1 MLTGSNNVKIIGIG
15 GAGCNCIKYLATQ
28 NLKNIELIMANTDKK
43 SLNPKKE
50 NSKISVVF
58 LGKGLDCEE
67 GAKGDPELGYK
78 AGVKSYDELKMLLKG
93 AEMVFILAGMGG
105 GTGSGA
111 SVVVAELARKIGAI
125 TLALVTMPFYFEGSR
140 REDVA
145 KNYLEKLEQL
155 VDGMAIMP
163 NNSLL
168 QTQGCGK
175 DFNAVLQTA
184 NYYFEDIIQ
193 TLSHLFQQKRKFLCD
208 FIKRNDLCFIGTG
221 KDWGVDGLINGVK
234 GAINSLKMLNNI
246 EMGEIKHI
254 LTVIAKKKLNGS
266 EDDEVINA
274 LIEEDKIVDVVWIE
288 NKEMEDDE
296 VKVVVLGV

>member
-1 MLTGSNNVKIIGIG
+1 
-15 GAGCNCIKYLATQ
+15 
-28 NLKNIELIMANTDKK
+28 
-43 SLNPKKE
+43 
-50 NSKISVVF
+50 
-58 LGKGLDCEE
+58 
-67 GAKGDPELGYK
+67 
-78 AGVKSYDELKMLLKG
+78 
-93 AEMVFILAGMGG
+93 MGG

-145 KNYLEKLEQL
+145 KKYLEKLEQL

-168 QTQGCGK
+168 QTQPGGK

-208 FIKRNDLCFIGTG
+208 FIKKNDLYFIGTG
-221 KDWGVDGLINGVK
+221 KDWGVDGFINGVK

-288 NKEMEDDE
+288 DKELEDDE
-296 VKVVVLGV
+296 VKVVVLGA